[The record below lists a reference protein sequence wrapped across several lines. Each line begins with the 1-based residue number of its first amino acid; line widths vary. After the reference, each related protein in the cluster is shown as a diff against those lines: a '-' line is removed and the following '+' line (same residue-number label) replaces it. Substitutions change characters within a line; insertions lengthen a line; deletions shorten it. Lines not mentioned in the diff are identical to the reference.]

1 LVFKEWSLSN
11 VPGRYRIWIPI
22 MAITNGYATLA
33 EIKGYMSISDNTDN
47 DLLENLI
54 ESASRSIDR
63 IANRRFYLDATASAR
78 LYRAYSN
85 IFVFVD
91 DIGTTSNLVVAIDEN
106 GNGTYSK
113 TLTLN
118 TDYILDPLTSQSLN
132 RPFTQLTM
140 VSNTESWPIFPGL
153 TSNGLR
159 PGVQVTARW
168 GWPSVPDDLNMACLI
183 LTADLYKRKDAPGG
197 ILGLGDLGVVR
208 MSPIG
213 RDVTAMVRAYKK
225 EVIA

>member
-1 LVFKEWSLSN
+1 
-11 VPGRYRIWIPI
+11 
-22 MAITNGYATLA
+22 MAITNGYATLTQ
-33 EIKGYMSISDNTDN
+33 IKNYMSISDNTDN
-47 DLLENLI
+47 DLLEDLI

-63 IANRRFYLDATASAR
+63 MANRRFYLDATASAR
-78 LYRAYSN
+78 LYRAYSD
-85 IFVFVD
+85 IFVYVD
-91 DIGTTSNLVVAIDEN
+91 DIGTTSSLAVALDIN
-106 GNGTYSK
+106 GNGTYTK

-118 TDYILDPLTSQSLN
+118 QDYILDPLTASSLG

-140 VSNTESWPIFPGL
+140 VSNTETWPIFPGL
-153 TSNGLR
+153 TQNGLR

-168 GWPSVPDDLNMACLI
+168 GWPSVPDDINMACLI

>member
-1 LVFKEWSLSN
+1 
-11 VPGRYRIWIPI
+11 
-22 MAITNGYATLA
+22 MAITNGYATLT
-33 EIKGYMSISDNTDN
+33 EIKNYMSISDTTDN
-47 DLLENLI
+47 DLLENLV

-91 DIGTTSNLVVAIDEN
+91 DIGTTSSLVVKTDED

-118 TDYILDPLTSQSLN
+118 TDYILDPLTSPSLN
-132 RPFTQLTM
+132 RPYTQLTM
-140 VSNTESWPIFPGL
+140 VSNTETWPIFPGL

>member
-1 LVFKEWSLSN
+1 
-11 VPGRYRIWIPI
+11 
-22 MAITNGYATLA
+22 
-33 EIKGYMSISDNTDN
+33 MSISDNTDN
-47 DLLENLI
+47 DLLEDLI

-78 LYRAYSN
+78 LYRAYSD
-85 IFVFVD
+85 IFVYVD
-91 DIGTTSNLVVAIDEN
+91 DIGTTSSLSVALDIN
-106 GNGTYSK
+106 GNGTYTK

-118 TDYILDPLTSQSLN
+118 QDYILDPLTASSLG

-140 VSNTESWPIFPGL
+140 VSNTETWPIFPGL
-153 TSNGLR
+153 TQNGLR
-159 PGVQVTARW
+159 PGVQVTAKW
-168 GWPSVPDDLNMACLI
+168 GWPSVPDDINMACLI

>member
-1 LVFKEWSLSN
+1 
-11 VPGRYRIWIPI
+11 
-22 MAITNGYATLA
+22 
-33 EIKGYMSISDNTDN
+33 MSISDNTDN
-47 DLLENLI
+47 DLLEDLI

-78 LYRAYSN
+78 LYRAYSD
-85 IFVFVD
+85 IFVYVD
-91 DIGTTSNLVVAIDEN
+91 DIGTTSSLVVQTDSN
-106 GNGTYSK
+106 GNGTYAK

-118 TDYILDPLTSQSLN
+118 QDYILDPLTSPSLG
-132 RPFTQLTM
+132 RPYTQLTM
-140 VSNTESWPIFPGL
+140 VSNTETWPIFPGL
-153 TSNGLR
+153 TQNGLR

-168 GWPSVPDDLNMACLI
+168 GWPSVPDDINMACLI

-225 EVIA
+225 EVVA

>member
-1 LVFKEWSLSN
+1 
-11 VPGRYRIWIPI
+11 
-22 MAITNGYATLA
+22 MAITNGYATLTQ
-33 EIKGYMSISDNTDN
+33 IKGYMSISDNTDN
-47 DLLENLI
+47 DLLEDLI

-63 IANRRFYLDATASAR
+63 IANRRFYLDAVASAR
-78 LYRAYSN
+78 LYRAYSD
-85 IFVFVD
+85 IFVYID
-91 DIGTTSNLVVAIDEN
+91 DLGTTTDLVVKTDSN
-106 GNGTYSK
+106 GNGSYAK

-118 TDYILDPLTSQSLN
+118 QDYILDPLTAPSLS
-132 RPFTQLTM
+132 RPYTQLTM
-140 VSNTESWPIFPGL
+140 VSNTETWPIFPGL
-153 TSNGLR
+153 TQNGLR

-168 GWPSVPDDLNMACLI
+168 GWPSVPDDINMACLI

>member
-1 LVFKEWSLSN
+1 
-11 VPGRYRIWIPI
+11 
-22 MAITNGYATLA
+22 MAITNGYATLTQ
-33 EIKGYMSISDNTDN
+33 IKNYMSISDNTDN
-47 DLLENLI
+47 DLLEDLI

-63 IANRRFYLDATASAR
+63 MANRRFYLDTTASAR
-78 LYRAYSN
+78 LYRAYSD
-85 IFVFVD
+85 IFVYVD
-91 DIGTTSNLVVAIDEN
+91 DIGTTSSLVVQTDSN
-106 GNGTYSK
+106 GNGTYAK

-118 TDYILDPLTSQSLN
+118 QDYILDPLTSPSLG
-132 RPFTQLTM
+132 RPYTQLTM
-140 VSNTESWPIFPGL
+140 VSNTETWPIFPGL
-153 TSNGLR
+153 TQNGLR

-168 GWPSVPDDLNMACLI
+168 GWPSVPDDINMACLI

-225 EVIA
+225 EVVA

>member
-1 LVFKEWSLSN
+1 
-11 VPGRYRIWIPI
+11 
-22 MAITNGYATLA
+22 MAITNGYATLTQ
-33 EIKGYMSISDNTDN
+33 IKAYMSISDNTDN
-47 DLLENLI
+47 DLLEDLV

-78 LYRAYSN
+78 LYRAYSD
-85 IFVFVD
+85 IFVYID
-91 DIGTTSNLVVAIDEN
+91 DLGSTTDLVVKTDSN
-106 GNGTYSK
+106 GNGSYAK

-118 TDYILDPLTSQSLN
+118 QDYILDPLTAPSLS
-132 RPFTQLTM
+132 RPYTQLTM
-140 VSNTESWPIFPGL
+140 VSNTETWPIFPGL
-153 TSNGLR
+153 TQNGLR
-159 PGVQVTARW
+159 PGVQVTAKW
-168 GWPSVPDDLNMACLI
+168 GWPSVPNDINMACLI

-208 MSPIG
+208 MSPLG

>member
-1 LVFKEWSLSN
+1 
-11 VPGRYRIWIPI
+11 
-22 MAITNGYATLA
+22 MAITNGYATLT
-33 EIKGYMSISDNTDN
+33 EIKNYMSISDSTDN
-47 DLLENLI
+47 DLLENLV

-85 IFVFVD
+85 IFVYVD
-91 DIGTTSNLVVAIDEN
+91 DIGTTSNLVVAVDEN

-140 VSNTESWPIFPGL
+140 VSNTQTWPIFPGL

-213 RDVTAMVRAYKK
+213 RDVTAMVRA
-225 EVIA
+225 

>member
-1 LVFKEWSLSN
+1 
-11 VPGRYRIWIPI
+11 
-22 MAITNGYATLA
+22 
-33 EIKGYMSISDNTDN
+33 MSISDNTDN
-47 DLLENLI
+47 DLLEDLI

-63 IANRRFYLDATASAR
+63 MANRRFYLDTTASAR
-78 LYRAYSN
+78 LYRAYSD
-85 IFVFVD
+85 IFVYVD
-91 DIGTTSNLVVAIDEN
+91 DIGTTSSLAVALDIN
-106 GNGTYSK
+106 GNGTYTK

-118 TDYILDPLTSQSLN
+118 QDYILDPLTASFLG

-140 VSNTESWPIFPGL
+140 VSNTETWPIFPGL
-153 TSNGLR
+153 TQNGLR

-168 GWPSVPDDLNMACLI
+168 GWPSVPDDINMACLI

>member
-1 LVFKEWSLSN
+1 
-11 VPGRYRIWIPI
+11 
-22 MAITNGYATLA
+22 MAIVNGYATLTQ
-33 EIKGYMSISDNTDN
+33 IKAYMSISDNTDN
-47 DLLENLI
+47 DLLEDLV

-91 DIGTTSNLVVAIDEN
+91 DIGTTSNLVVAMDED

-140 VSNTESWPIFPGL
+140 VSNTESWPIFPGI

-168 GWPSVPDDLNMACLI
+168 GWPSVPDDINMACLI